1 MVKKLLFLK
10 QMHYLFSLALV
21 LTTMYNVKVL
31 AIPNSTK
38 ELKLNQ
44 KIVAELSLAQGYKTN
59 EVNLQFQ
66 TYRLNVIQNMSIYDW
81 NLIFDSG
88 YQFDNSTNL
97 INSGNTPYNNKYKQ
111 YKTNVLLTKAL
122 SSGTLLGLEYARSSQ
137 QSNIDSTFTPPPP
150 DNQTLDNLGLTLEQ
164 NLWANYF
171 GTADRAISNSV
182 RNTFE
187 AQSILRANNLEE
199 VVLEAIRQYWTTYTA
214 QENFKE
220 AISSRDRYKKLVEAV
235 KRKTS
240 LGYSNPGDLPQAQA
254 EYESREQAV
263 KSTSTSYI
271 NNLSTLITLLN
282 LAPDTEIEFD
292 VEKTLPSVPKL
303 SAKNIE
309 ELRSVRSQ
317 KYKVEAAKENLIA
330 SRSKSVPSLNL
341 VGKIS
346 STGWGENSQD
356 SYSAVISA
364 NRPKYYI
371 GFKVNYHF
379 GSDIQNEDLI
389 NKKINADLEETH
401 LKLQTLQAL
410 DIQLQSERK
419 VHETYSLAL
428 STEKQK
434 IFREKAVQ
442 EMNRSYSQG
451 RTDISILI
459 TAMNNFVNAELAYI
473 QAIGGYHIA
482 LNEWAAVR
490 DELIP
495 ESSEREL

>member
-1 MVKKLLFLK
+1 MVKILCFRRATSLFA
-10 QMHYLFSLALV
+10 FTITLALTHSV
-21 LTTMYNVKVL
+21 NAFGIQPSNKGLN
-31 AIPNSTK
+31 
-38 ELKLNQ
+38 LNQ
-44 KIVAELSLAQGYKTN
+44 KLVAELSLSQGYKTK

-66 TYRLNVIQNMSIYDW
+66 TYRLTVIQNMSIYDW
-81 NLIFDSG
+81 TLGLDSG

-97 INSGNTPYNNKYKQ
+97 ISFGNTPFNNKYKQ
-111 YKTNVLLTKAL
+111 YKTNILLNKSLNT
-122 SSGTLLGLEYARSSQ
+122 GTLLGLEYARNSQ
-137 QSNIDSTFTPPPP
+137 QSNIDSTFTTPPP
-150 DNQTLDNLGLTLEQ
+150 DNQTFDNLGLTLEQ

-182 RNTFE
+182 LNSFE
-187 AQSILRANNLEE
+187 AQNILRANNLEE

-220 AISSRDRYKKLVEAV
+220 AMSSRDRYKKLVDAV

-263 KSTSTSYI
+263 KSTSTSYL
-271 NNLSTLITLLN
+271 NNLSTFITLLKLDPN
-282 LAPDTEIEFD
+282 TEIEFD
-292 VEKTLPSVPKL
+292 VEKNLPSVPKL
-303 SAKNIE
+303 PSKNIE

-330 SRSKSVPSLNL
+330 SKSKSAPTLNL
-341 VGKIS
+341 VGKIY

-356 SYSAVISA
+356 SYSAVISTS
-364 NRPKYYI
+364 RPKYYI
-371 GFKVNYHF
+371 GFKLNYNF

-410 DIQLQSERK
+410 DIQIQSERK

-428 STEKQK
+428 STEKQR

-442 EMNRSYSQG
+442 EINRSYSQG

-473 QAIGGYHIA
+473 QAIGSYHIA
-482 LNEWAAVR
+482 LNEWASVR

-495 ESSEREL
+495 ESSQREL